1 MKKRIFIG
9 PIVFLLIWIILS
21 LFHIVNPLF
30 LPSPLAVLKTFFIS
44 IFSGDIIPDI
54 LFTLYRM
61 IIGFFLSAI
70 IGIPIGLLMGYS
82 DKVYGA
88 LEFLVDFFRSIP
100 ALALFPLFLLFLGIG
115 DSAKIGVVVFACF
128 FVVLI
133 NAMYGVKNAN
143 KTRIMA
149 SKTMGANNLDIF
161 RKIIFWDALPD
172 IVTGLRI
179 SLSMSLLVV
188 IVTEMFLGTE
198 VGLGHRIYDAHLIYR
213 IPEMYV
219 SIILVGLLGYLLNKL
234 FVWWERR
241 IIHWAGK

>member
-1 MKKRIFIG
+1 
-9 PIVFLLIWIILS
+9 
-21 LFHIVNPLF
+21 
-30 LPSPLAVLKTFFIS
+30 
-44 IFSGDIIPDI
+44 
-54 LFTLYRM
+54 
-61 IIGFFLSAI
+61 
-70 IGIPIGLLMGYS
+70 MGYS

-149 SKTMGANNLDIF
+149 SKTMGANNFDIF

-213 IPEMYV
+213 IPEMYA
-219 SIILVGLLGYLLNKL
+219 SIIIVGLLGYFLNKI
-234 FVWWERR
+234 FVWVERR
-241 IIHWAGK
+241 SIHWAGK

>member
-1 MKKRIFIG
+1 M
-9 PIVFLLIWIILS
+9 LIWIILS
-21 LFHIVNPLF
+21 LFNIVNPLF
-30 LPSPLAVLKTFFIS
+30 LPSPLAVLKTFFIF

-61 IIGFFLSAI
+61 SIGFFLSAI

-82 DKVYGA
+82 EKINDA

-100 ALALFPLFLLFLGIG
+100 ALALFPLFVLILGIG

-128 FVVLI
+128 FVILI
-133 NAMYGVKNAN
+133 NTMYGVKNAN
-143 KTRIMA
+143 KTRIMV
-149 SKTMGANNLDIF
+149 SRTMGANNFDIF

-172 IVTGLRI
+172 IITGLRI

-188 IVTEMFLGTE
+188 VVTEMFLGTE